1 MKKYGLVEEAG
12 IDEAGD
18 YYLYGLSKGAKA

>member
-12 IDEAGD
+12 MDED
-18 YYLYGLSKGAKA
+18 EVYYLYRLAQEAQS